1 MSYDDHTLLV
11 VPLRVGCVRRGLR
24 RSRQPAGS
32 EPPEEEVGR
41 LADTRPQAENGL
53 PDGGA
58 SDGSGQEASGE
69 PEAATDDPWMTPE
82 GEPWEPADESAAS
95 DQAAPA
101 DESAEAAGSAE
112 SAGSVGATGSAEST
126 GSAETTGAGEADSAP
141 DTAELGAA
149 DTPTRTGSRLGRH
162 SLAPVTTRTIR
173 RSRDV
178 ARRATAPLARSGWGF
193 TRLTLL
199 SPLLVIA
206 WLLPAIPLLLAGSFA
221 VAPMLV
227 ISIPLALVLTIFGLR
242 RVPARWPASAQA
254 RAGLGDRAPWW
265 SVLGTLVVAGGFAA
279 WQIVEKSQPLIVAS
293 DPGAS
298 LQFGYWI
305 AQHGSASIPTS
316 AAAFGGPHPGL
327 SFASVGFVQHGG
339 SLYPQFLAG
348 LPSVLA
354 AAFWAGGIHAALLV
368 PGVLGALAVLTFA
381 GLAGRLCGPRWAPA
395 AAIILAVAL
404 PQQYTS
410 RAPFG
415 EPLLQILLFGGLC
428 LLIDS
433 LGAPARARGDG
444 ARWWRTGLNPG
455 IVLAALGGLSL
466 GLTAAVQVGGLVDVL
481 PAIVVIGI
489 LFASGKPQW
498 LPLGIGLVVG
508 VGYGLAN
515 GYLLARPYLD
525 GLASWMRTF
534 GIIAAGVT
542 AVTVA
547 GVLLTRMGWVRR
559 AARRALAARPLRWLP
574 EAAAALVVLAAIGA
588 AVRPYV
594 QTVRADSGRS
604 VIAYVG
610 YLQRAAGL
618 PLDPRRLYAE
628 DTLYWVIWYIGLPAV
643 LLAVFGLALLARRLL
658 RALITWN
665 DPFSVARMWTL
676 PLLMIGWVTASVLW
690 RPGTVPDQPW
700 ASRRLVPVVLPGLI
714 LVAVWAA
721 AWLTGRAGKAGAG
734 KAASS
739 AVAMLCVGALLLPT
753 ALTTFGV
760 GVSPTGPAQPRSPA
774 AGLAF
779 QRTGQGEFTAVNRL
793 CSAIGPGAS
802 VVIVDPRV
810 GDGFTQLIRGGCDV
824 PAARMDRPT
833 PLSVRQVIVGIRQAR
848 RRPVLLGSR
857 QAQVAPFCVSRE
869 VVNLTTR
876 QDAHELTRPPTATW
890 PIRYTIWM
898 AEP

>member
-1 MSYDDHTLLV
+1 
-11 VPLRVGCVRRGLR
+11 
-24 RSRQPAGS
+24 
-32 EPPEEEVGR
+32 
-41 LADTRPQAENGL
+41 
-53 PDGGA
+53 
-58 SDGSGQEASGE
+58 
-69 PEAATDDPWMTPE
+69 MTAE
-82 GEPWEPADESAAS
+82 GEPWERANQPVPTSDQAAATDESAAPAGTVETAGS
-95 DQAAPA
+95 EAPTGVEETAGSETVSGAAETA
-101 DESAEAAGSAE
+101 AASGAAAAGGTAPSRT
-112 SAGSVGATGSAEST
+112 AGTGETGPAQETGSRQ
-126 GSAETTGAGEADSAP
+126 
-141 DTAELGAA
+141 DTAELDVAEGPARA
-149 DTPTRTGSRLGRH
+149 RSRLGRP
-162 SLAPVTTRTIR
+162 SLVPVITRMVR
-173 RSRDV
+173 RARDV
-178 ARRATAPLARSGWGF
+178 TRRPAAAVRRVTAPLAGSGREF

-199 SPLLVIA
+199 PPLLVIA

-227 ISIPLALVLTIFGLR
+227 ISIPLALVLIIFGLR
-242 RVPARWPASAQA
+242 RVPACWPASAQA
-254 RAGLGDRAPWW
+254 RPGLGDRAPWW
-265 SVLGTLVVAGGFAA
+265 SVLGTVAVAGGFAA
-279 WQIVEKSQPLIVAS
+279 WQILEKSQPLVVAS
-293 DPGAS
+293 DQGTS

-316 AAAFGGPHPGL
+316 AAAFGAAHPGL
-327 SFASVGFVQHGG
+327 SFASVGFAQHGG
-339 SLYPQFLAG
+339 SLSPQFLAG

-368 PGVLGALAVLTFA
+368 GPVLGALAVLTFA

-395 AAIILAVAL
+395 AAVVLAVAL
-404 PQQYTS
+404 PEQYTS

-433 LGAPARARGDG
+433 LGAPARASDPG
-444 ARWWRTGLNPG
+444 ARWWRTGPSPG

-466 GLTAAVQVGGLVDVL
+466 GLTAAVQVGGLTDVL

-498 LPLGIGLVVG
+498 LPFGIGLVIG
-508 VGYGLAN
+508 VGYGLAD

-525 GLASWMRTF
+525 ELASWLRTF
-534 GIIAAGVT
+534 GFIAAGVT

-547 GVLLTRMGWVRR
+547 CVLLTRMGWVRR
-559 AARRALAARPLRWLP
+559 AARRVLTARPLRWLP
-574 EAAAALVVLAAIGA
+574 DAAAALVVLAAIGF

-594 QTVRADSGRS
+594 QTVRADSGS
-604 VIAYVG
+604 KVIAYVG

-643 LLAVFGLALLARRLL
+643 LLAVCGLALLARRLL

-665 DPFSVARMWTL
+665 DPFSVARMWAL

-721 AWLTGRAGKAGAG
+721 AWLTARAGTRGAG
-734 KAASS
+734 KIAAS
-739 AVAMLCVGALLLPT
+739 AVAVLCVGALLLPT

-760 GVSPTGPAQPRSPA
+760 GISPTGRTQPGSAPD
-774 AGLAF
+774 GLAF
-779 QRTGQGEFTAVNRL
+779 QRTGQGEITAVNKL
-793 CSAIGPGAS
+793 CAAIGPGAS

-810 GDGFTQLIRGGCDV
+810 GNAFTQLIRGGCDT
-824 PAARMDRPT
+824 PTARMDRAT
-833 PLSVRQVIVGIRQAR
+833 PLSLQQVMVGIRQVR
-848 RRPVLLGSR
+848 RRPVLLGSSR
-857 QAQVAPFCVSRE
+857 AQVAPFGVSRE

-876 QDAHELTRPPTATW
+876 QDAHELTRPPTTTW

>member
-1 MSYDDHTLLV
+1 V
-11 VPLRVGCVRRGLR
+11 
-24 RSRQPAGS
+24 
-32 EPPEEEVGR
+32 
-41 LADTRPQAENGL
+41 
-53 PDGGA
+53 
-58 SDGSGQEASGE
+58 
-69 PEAATDDPWMTPE
+69 TDAPWTTAE
-82 GEPWEPADESAAS
+82 GEPWDRADEPATTS
-95 DQAAPA
+95 DQAAITEEPA
-101 DESAEAAGSAE
+101 EPARSEEAEPEEIA
-112 SAGSVGATGSAEST
+112 GSAEST
-126 GSAETTGAGEADSAP
+126 GSAESIGTAGTDGSAESSGTAGTAGSAESSGTAGTAGTWEAGSAQDTVEFGVTGRPAP
-141 DTAELGAA
+141 A
-149 DTPTRTGSRLGRH
+149 PSRPGRH
-162 SLAPVTTRTIR
+162 SPAPVTTRIAR
-173 RSRDV
+173 RARAV
-178 ARRATAPLARSGWGF
+178 TRRPAAAVRRATAPLAANGRGF

-199 SPLLVIA
+199 PPLLVIA

-227 ISIPLALVLTIFGLR
+227 ISIPLALVLIIIALR
-242 RVPARWPASAQA
+242 RVPNRWPASIQA
-254 RAGLGDRAPWW
+254 RPGLGDRAPWW
-265 SVLGTLVVAGGFAA
+265 SVLGTVTVAGGFAA
-279 WQIVEKSQPLIVAS
+279 WQILEKSQPLVVAS
-293 DPGAS
+293 DQGTS

-305 AQHGSASIPTS
+305 AQHGSASIPAS
-316 AAAFGGPHPGL
+316 AAAFGGAHPGL
-327 SFASVGFVQHGG
+327 SFASVGFAQHGG
-339 SLYPQFLAG
+339 SLSPQFLAG
-348 LPSVLA
+348 LPSMLA

-368 PGVLGALAVLTFA
+368 PPVLGALAVITFA
-381 GLAGRLCGPRWAPA
+381 GLAGRLCGPRWVPA
-395 AAIILAVAL
+395 AAVVLALAL
-404 PQQYTS
+404 PEQYTS

-433 LGAPARARGDG
+433 LGAPARASRHGT
-444 ARWWRTGLNPG
+444 RWWRTGPSPG

-466 GLTAAVQVGGLVDVL
+466 GLTAAVQVGGLTDVL
-481 PAIVVIGI
+481 PAIVIIGI

-498 LPLGIGLVVG
+498 LPFGIGLVVG
-508 VGYGLAN
+508 VGYGLAD

-542 AVTVA
+542 VVTVA
-547 GVLLTRMGWVRR
+547 GVVLTRMGLVRR
-559 AARRALAARPLRWLP
+559 AARRVLAARPLRWLP
-574 EAAAALVVLAAIGA
+574 DAAAALVVLAALGF

-594 QTVRADSGRS
+594 QTARADSGPS

-643 LLAVFGLALLARRLL
+643 LLAVFGLALLTRRLL

-676 PLLMIGWVTASVLW
+676 PLLMIGWVTAIVLW

-721 AWLTGRAGKAGAG
+721 AWLTARAGTRGAG
-734 KAASS
+734 RIASS
-739 AVAMLCVGALLLPT
+739 VVAVLCLGALLLPT

-760 GVSPTGPAQPRSPA
+760 GVSPTGRVQQRSA

-779 QRTGQGEFTAVNRL
+779 QRTGQGEITAVQNL
-793 CSAIGPGAS
+793 CAAIGSGAS

-810 GDGFTQLIRGGCDV
+810 GNGFTQLIRGGCDT
-824 PAARMDRPT
+824 PTARMDRAT
-833 PLSVRQVIVGIRQAR
+833 PLSVQQVMIGIRQAG
-848 RRPVLLGSR
+848 RRPVLLGSS
-857 QAQVAPFCVSRE
+857 QAQVAPFGPPRE
-869 VVNLTTR
+869 VVNLTTK
-876 QDAHELTRPPTATW
+876 QDAHALTRPPTATW

-898 AEP
+898 SVP

>member
-1 MSYDDHTLLV
+1 
-11 VPLRVGCVRRGLR
+11 
-24 RSRQPAGS
+24 
-32 EPPEEEVGR
+32 
-41 LADTRPQAENGL
+41 
-53 PDGGA
+53 
-58 SDGSGQEASGE
+58 
-69 PEAATDDPWMTPE
+69 MTAE
-82 GEPWEPADESAAS
+82 GEPWDRADEPAASSARAAAS
-95 DQAAPA
+95 DK
-101 DESAEAAGSAE
+101 SAEAAGAEETVGPETIPGSAVAAGAAGTIGAAGTSGAGTAGPPWGAAAAAAGTGE
-112 SAGSVGATGSAEST
+112 AGSAQ
-126 GSAETTGAGEADSAP
+126 
-141 DTAELGAA
+141 DTAELGTADGAA
-149 DTPTRTGSRLGRH
+149 RARPRLGRH
-162 SLAPVTTRTIR
+162 SLAPLATRVVR
-173 RSRDV
+173 RARDV
-178 ARRATAPLARSGWGF
+178 MGRPAAAVRRATAPLAASGWGF

-199 SPLLVIA
+199 PPLLVIA

-221 VAPMLV
+221 VAPTLV
-227 ISIPLALVLTIFGLR
+227 ISIPLALVLIIFGLR

-254 RAGLGDRAPWW
+254 RAGLGDLAPWW
-265 SVLGTLVVAGGFAA
+265 SVLGTVAVAGGFAA
-279 WQIVEKSQPLIVAS
+279 WQILEKSQPLVVAS
-293 DPGAS
+293 DQGTS

-305 AQHGSASIPTS
+305 AQHGSATIPIS
-316 AAAFGGPHPGL
+316 ASAFGGAHPGL
-327 SFASVGFVQHGG
+327 SFASVGFAQHGG
-339 SLYPQFLAG
+339 SLSPQFLAG

-368 PGVLGALAVLTFA
+368 PPVLGALAVLTFA

-395 AAIILAVAL
+395 AAVVLAVAL
-404 PQQYTS
+404 PEQYTS
-410 RAPFG
+410 RAPFA

-433 LGAPARARGDG
+433 LGSPARASDHG
-444 ARWWRTGLNPG
+444 ARWWRTGPSPG
-455 IVLAALGGLSL
+455 IVLAAFAGLSL
-466 GLTAAVQVGGLVDVL
+466 GLTAAVQVGGLADAL

-508 VGYGLAN
+508 VGYGLAA

-542 AVTVA
+542 VVTVV

-559 AARRALAARPLRWLP
+559 AARRVLAARPLRWLP
-574 EAAAALVVLAAIGA
+574 DAAAALVVLAAIGF

-594 QTVRADSGRS
+594 QTVRADSGSS

-628 DTLYWVIWYIGLPAV
+628 DTLYWMIWYVGLPAV
-643 LLAVFGLALLARRLL
+643 LLAVFGLALLTRRLL

-665 DPFSVARMWTL
+665 DPFGVARMWAV
-676 PLLMIGWVTASVLW
+676 PLLMIGWMTASVLW

-721 AWLTGRAGKAGAG
+721 AWLTARAGMRGAG
-734 KAASS
+734 KIASS
-739 AVAMLCVGALLLPT
+739 AVAVLCVGALLLPT

-760 GVSPTGPAQPRSPA
+760 GVSPTGRAPPRSPA

-779 QRTGQGEFTAVNRL
+779 QRTGQGEITAVSKL
-793 CSAIGPGAS
+793 CTAIGPGAS

-810 GDGFTQLIRGGCDV
+810 GNGFAQLIRGGCDT
-824 PAARMDRPT
+824 PTARMDRPT
-833 PLSVRQVIVGIRQAR
+833 PLSVQQVIVGIRQAG
-848 RRPVLLGSR
+848 RRPVLLGSS
-857 QAQVAPFCVSRE
+857 QAQVAPFGVSRE
-869 VVNLTTR
+869 VINLTTR
-876 QDAHELTRPPTATW
+876 QDAHELTRPPTGTW